1 MANSKSYDEMRRQKQ
16 ESQNRFYKD
25 LFESRDD
32 GSYSIDKNS
41 LKSEFIN
48 PDKLPNYP
56 KKDIPDFD

>member
-1 MANSKSYDEMRRQKQ
+1 MRRQKQ

-48 PDKLPNYP
+48 PEKLANYP
-56 KKDIPDFD
+56 PKDIPDFD